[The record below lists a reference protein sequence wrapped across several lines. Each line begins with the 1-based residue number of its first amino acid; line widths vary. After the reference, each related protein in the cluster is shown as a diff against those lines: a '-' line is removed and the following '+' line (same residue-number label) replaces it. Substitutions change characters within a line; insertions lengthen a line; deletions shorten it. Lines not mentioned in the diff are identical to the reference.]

1 MIRASLLACFLALL
15 VTAAAAGRKPNVVIL
30 LTDDQGTLDANCYGS
45 TDLFTPAMDELARSG
60 VRFTQSYAHTVC
72 CPARAA
78 LLTGRHPQ
86 RGGID
91 NWTQG
96 DANGP
101 KGLNLPLHEVTLAE
115 VLRDAGYRTAL
126 FGKWHLG
133 ADFAH
138 GPTKQGFDVFFGHRG
153 GFIDN
158 FNHHFLHGTGFHDLY
173 DGDREVFAN
182 GSYFPDLV
190 TQRAE
195 AFIEANREHP
205 FFLMVAYNIPHYPEQ
220 PDPKFD
226 DRYAGLPMPR
236 RASARMISTTDD
248 HMGRILAALE
258 RNGHK
263 RDTIV
268 AFMSDN
274 GHSAED
280 AWIRKPDHR
289 SGLPEGTYYGAHGGG
304 GNTGRWRGHKNT
316 FFEGGLRVPAIIRY
330 PAALPAGAV
339 RDQAVTAM
347 DWMPTVLELCRTEP
361 PPGVTLDGRSLLPV
375 IREAGSPSPHPV
387 LHWAWR
393 GGWAVREGDWK
404 LIGTGDKAEFLG
416 NLAEPDP
423 ERTNHLEQRPDLVRR
438 LAGLHEAW
446 AEEMRPQPQQ

>member
-1 MIRASLLACFLALL
+1 MIRASLLGCFCALL

-30 LTDDQGTLDANCYGS
+30 FTDDQGTLDANCYGS

-60 VRFTQSYAHTVC
+60 VRFTQAYAHTVC

-91 NWTQG
+91 DWTQG
-96 DANGP
+96 DANAP
-101 KGLNLPLHEVTLAE
+101 EGLNLPLREVTLAE

-133 ADFAH
+133 ADFGH

-182 GSYFPDLV
+182 GRYFPDLV

-195 AFIEANREHP
+195 AFIEANREQP

-226 DRYAGLPMPR
+226 DRYASLPMPR
-236 RASARMISTTDD
+236 RAAPT
-248 HMGRILAALE
+248 
-258 RNGHK
+258 
-263 RDTIV
+263 
-268 AFMSDN
+268 
-274 GHSAED
+274 
-280 AWIRKPDHR
+280 
-289 SGLPEGTYYGAHGGG
+289 
-304 GNTGRWRGHKNT
+304 RG
-316 FFEGGLRVPAIIRY
+316 
-330 PAALPAGAV
+330 
-339 RDQAVTAM
+339 
-347 DWMPTVLELCRTEP
+347 
-361 PPGVTLDGRSLLPV
+361 
-375 IREAGSPSPHPV
+375 
-387 LHWAWR
+387 
-393 GGWAVREGDWK
+393 
-404 LIGTGDKAEFLG
+404 
-416 NLAEPDP
+416 
-423 ERTNHLEQRPDLVRR
+423 
-438 LAGLHEAW
+438 
-446 AEEMRPQPQQ
+446 